1 MGNTL
6 LPDKEVVTYLLNGLG
21 SSFEP
26 LITSVTSQ
34 TKPLTS
40 HELFQL
46 FIIHESCLSHR
57 NRSTISSRVLFVNFN
72 PSTNRNQRG
81 HSSFRSRRQGCG
93 RGWYFPN
100 NGRGGSHG
108 GCNNFS

>member
-1 MGNTL
+1 MFSAKKSPNRRSIISDYFRKVHALVNSLATMGNTL

-26 LITSVTSQ
+26 LITFFTTR

-46 FIIHESCLSHR
+46 LLIHESC
-57 NRSTISSRVLFVNFN
+57 NRSTISSLVLFMNFN
-72 PSTNRNQRG
+72 PSSNRDQ
-81 HSSFRSRRQGCG
+81 
-93 RGWYFPN
+93 
-100 NGRGGSHG
+100 
-108 GCNNFS
+108 